1 MNLHLSR
8 PEHHPRR
15 PRMTRAAGA
24 VLALTALALAIA
36 GGCNDDIS
44 KEFRAASADLVES
57 GVQSIFEGIITGIFT
72 VADPN
77 ADSADTTGTTGTTGT
92 TDTTGGTTG
101 G

>member
-1 MNLHLSR
+1 MNLHVPGR
-8 PEHHPRR
+8 DHHPRP

-24 VLALTALALAIA
+24 ILALTALLLVVAV
-36 GGCNDDIS
+36 GCDDEIS
-44 KEFRAASADLVES
+44 KEFRAASADLVEA
-57 GVQSIFEGIITGIFT
+57 GVQSIFEGLITGVFT

-77 ADSADTTGTTGTTGT
+77 ADSSDTAGDTTGGA